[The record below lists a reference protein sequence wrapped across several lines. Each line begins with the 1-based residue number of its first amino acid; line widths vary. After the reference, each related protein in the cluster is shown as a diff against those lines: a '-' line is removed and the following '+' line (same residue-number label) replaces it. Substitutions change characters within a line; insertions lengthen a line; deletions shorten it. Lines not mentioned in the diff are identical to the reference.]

1 MVHGQG
7 ALKVYGNR
15 ALHFEAFSDA
25 VFELIDL
32 YTPTT
37 KLDQYVGYIRALFRA
52 IVKRGRE
59 WRYCWPVP
67 PGDETAVARLNGL
80 MAALKALGEG
90 KDRGEHETAL
100 MEVHK
105 SWCKAERSAQLEARA
120 AEEAASAAAEMYDAS
135 QASAAAANDGGGA
148 TGALT
153 SPSGERKRIPPVK
166 EVSCFPTTLCTS
178 T

>member
-1 MVHGQG
+1 MHGAKLVHGQG

-59 WRYCWPVP
+59 WRYCWPV
-67 PGDETAVARLNGL
+67 TARSWRAQVEFFYSTCYRQG
-80 MAALKALGEG
+80 
-90 KDRGEHETAL
+90 TAW
-100 MEVHK
+100 EFVGNPA
-105 SWCKAERSAQLEARA
+105 CPAC
-120 AEEAASAAAEMYDAS
+120 EAANAS
-135 QASAAAANDGGGA
+135 
-148 TGALT
+148 TV
-153 SPSGERKRIPPVK
+153 PW
-166 EVSCFPTTLCTS
+166 
-178 T
+178 